1 MAYLSSMILVV
12 KVVHKITNYI
22 NFQTIFFKKFTA
34 QWHKYTKWRLLTR
47 FLYLGWLTKKYHGTD
62 LIKFGAVFP
71 CNFNFILLLF
81 NINFQNNV
89 WCEIQT
95 NCKKL
100 RQICFR
106 RRHIKLIYS
115 FFKVRPFHDN
125 CNFTNLVWKFGPQIQ
140 NTNVNNNKLKFSK
153 ILKILEENFH
163 KSL

>member
-22 NFQTIFFKKFTA
+22 NFQTILFEKFTA

-62 LIKFGAVFP
+62 LIKFGAVFRA
-71 CNFNFILLLF
+71 ILTLSYCYSTLIF
-81 NINFQNNV
+81 KIMFYV
-89 WCEIQT
+89 KYKEIAR

-106 RRHIKLIYS
+106 RRYIKLIYN

-140 NTNVNNNKLKFSK
+140 NTNENKQKKQFY
-153 ILKILEENFH
+153 FRCM
-163 KSL
+163 